1 MKLILDEIIIDD
13 QTDQSMNKDDG
24 NASFDELVYDS
35 SSESGEETVSELNKI
50 LPHSNENDVLI
61 QPTNELGNSSSSREN
76 EEPEAIEISAN
87 IDRKILADSISHGL
101 QNLRQNIASIYTVE
115 SQTNGNQHT

>member
-50 LPHSNENDVLI
+50 LPHSNENDV
-61 QPTNELGNSSSSREN
+61 
-76 EEPEAIEISAN
+76 
-87 IDRKILADSISHGL
+87 
-101 QNLRQNIASIYTVE
+101 
-115 SQTNGNQHT
+115 